1 MNHNKMMKS
10 ILERFLKPY
19 KYVVSNARNFHSVD
33 VTEDKNMCT
42 YAKVDIGFSAQKILK
57 ELVAQKKVTDRQAV
71 EFGIERRSFLEGVV
85 KRLLLKSPLKYSLTI
100 NVSALDPRRMA
111 DAAKRETNKTH
122 FHGVISKLTEAGR
135 FPEAMRTKPFF
146 FSYACHEP

>member
-1 MNHNKMMKS
+1 MMKS

-19 KYVVSNARNFHSVD
+19 KYVVSNATNFHSVD

-71 EFGIERRSFLEGVV
+71 EFGMERRSFLDGVV
-85 KRLLLKSPLKYSLTI
+85 K
-100 NVSALDPRRMA
+100 
-111 DAAKRETNKTH
+111 
-122 FHGVISKLTEAGR
+122 
-135 FPEAMRTKPFF
+135 
-146 FSYACHEP
+146 